1 MPEPLQTILRSA
13 TRQVIIARD
22 RPAVIIGERINP
34 TGKPRLAAALARGD
48 MEPVVKLALR
58 QVAEGADVL
67 DINVGAAGVDEVTI
81 LPRAVAAVAA
91 ATDVP
96 LCLDSP
102 NPAALEAALAVCLGS
117 TLPQRPLINSV
128 NGEERSLSRILP
140 LAAQAGA
147 AVIALC
153 MDDAGLPT
161 GAAGRVAI
169 ARRLVERAVSAGLAP
184 QDVLVDCLAL
194 TASAPDYT
202 ALHTLEAIRLVR
214 EELGVNLTLGASNI
228 SFGLPERGAVNAAF
242 LAMAMQA
249 GVNAPIADPAH
260 AAILARIAD
269 LLLGHDEMGIAYVR
283 FVRKQQRL
291 SGARS
296 A

>member
-1 MPEPLQTILRSA
+1 MPENLQTILRSA
-13 TRQVIIARD
+13 TRQVIIAHD
-22 RPAVIIGERINP
+22 RPVVIIGERINP

-48 MEPVVKLALR
+48 MEPVVKLALK

-67 DINVGAAGVDEVTI
+67 DINVGAAGVDEVTA

-96 LCLDSP
+96 LCLDSA
-102 NPAALEAALAVCLGS
+102 NPTALEAALTVCLGS

-153 MDDAGLPT
+153 MDDAGLPQ
-161 GAAGRVAI
+161 GAEGRLAI
-169 ARRLVERAVSAGLAP
+169 ARKLVERAVAAGLEP
-184 QDVLVDCLAL
+184 QDLLVDCLAL
-194 TASAPDYT
+194 TASAPDYV
-202 ALHTLEAIRLVR
+202 ALHTLEAIRRIR

-228 SFGLPERGAVNAAF
+228 SFGLPDRGAVNAAF

-260 AAILARIAD
+260 AAALAKIAD
-269 LLLGHDEMGIAYVR
+269 LLLGRDEMGIAYVR
-283 FVRKQQRL
+283 FMRKR
-291 SGARS
+291 ARQ
-296 A
+296 AAV